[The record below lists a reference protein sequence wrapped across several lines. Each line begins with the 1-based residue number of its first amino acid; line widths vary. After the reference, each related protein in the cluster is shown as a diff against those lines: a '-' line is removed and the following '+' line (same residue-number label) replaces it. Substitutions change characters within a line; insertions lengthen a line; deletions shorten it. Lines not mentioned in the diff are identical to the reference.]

1 MGRIMESSIGTM
13 PQPCGYRALSVAL
26 ATLLAALALGGCG
39 ASHGL
44 EETPPAGY
52 SLAGAWRL
60 DPQRSTDSSKALQE
74 LRPHREPRTYE
85 PVGPADPVALP
96 PPPPYRPPIDMQ
108 TAELRGGNF
117 LQIEQRPDEFI
128 IVNGATRRSFTP
140 GAHSVVSVSSGVAD
154 QVSGWKGRA
163 YVIDIKPQLG
173 PRITEQYRLSDD
185 GKALIETIHIASEG
199 RVPHVDVTR
208 VYVPADRVPTPLP
221 QGD

>member
-1 MGRIMESSIGTM
+1 MGCITESRIGTM

-26 ATLLAALALGGCG
+26 ALLPAALALGACS
-39 ASHGL
+39 ATHGL
-44 EETPPAGY
+44 EEAPPAGY
-52 SLAGAWRL
+52 SLAGTWRL

-74 LRPHREPRTYE
+74 LRPHREPRRYE
-85 PVGPADPVALP
+85 SPGPTDPVALP

-140 GAHSVVSVSSGVAD
+140 GTHSVVSVSSGVAD

-163 YVIDIKPQLG
+163 YVIDINPQLG

-185 GKALIETIHIASEG
+185 GKDLIETIHIASEG